1 MKRRKKSNRA
11 ESLCMC
17 SVNHQRAN
25 PCSCELLV
33 TSGWFSLEIIVTFFC
48 ICQFMIKY
56 INNWVLLKLNES
68 NYTLFTHQK
77 FHPSFNRKINAVFS
91 VKVSLNF
98 LLLYFCVHNSSV
110 IKTNN
115 ERAKKK

>member
-1 MKRRKKSNRA
+1 MQKVCACVQLIIKEQTHARA
-11 ESLCMC
+11 SFLLHLDGSHWKLSL
-17 SVNHQRAN
+17 
-25 PCSCELLV
+25 L
-33 TSGWFSLEIIVTFFC
+33 FFC

-77 FHPSFNRKINAVFS
+77 FHLSFNRKINAVFS

-115 ERAKKK
+115 ERAKKNDERNKVTA